1 MSAGSR
7 MFSLVAFFSAG
18 SRMFSLVAFFS
29 RMFSLVAFFGAGSR
43 MFSLVALLQQD
54 VLAGGLLQ
62 QSRWWPS
69 SAGCSRGKFVLE
81 ATQEKVRCH
90 VLVRRYRRFSKF
102 VLEVGSQLLQHSVL
116 IRR

>member
-1 MSAGSR
+1 MARSCCSILFSSEGSTTGR
-7 MFSLVAFFSAG
+7 RFRLSHVSTTFS
-18 SRMFSLVAFFS
+18 
-29 RMFSLVAFFGAGSR
+29 
-43 MFSLVALLQQD
+43 
-54 VLAGGLLQ
+54 
-62 QSRWWPS
+62 
-69 SAGCSRGKFVLE
+69 KFVLE